1 MTKERLTV
9 ATDWDGTFTDPEK
22 MEVTYSEIV
31 VSYLAKKLG
40 MKEWELSF
48 LMQRARELVVI
59 NPAKYGWIIDGRTV
73 AYPTDHYLMVM
84 ATALKAVKMANEAVT
99 PEVIAELS
107 NDIFTSCAPRL
118 TTIYKAEAG
127 EVLHGLLNSVDLVVV
142 TNSSTGKVEGE
153 VKQLLGCRANEVVV
167 KGGAKKMVIDPEFM
181 KDKLP
186 IDFKG
191 MYGFPRL
198 AHLRRPFYFKLLTEI
213 FGDISK
219 ARVMGDN
226 GQLDLLIADY
236 AGGKTGL
243 VTSAL
248 AMDWEKE
255 YWSTGQNRKAGSLKE
270 VAEWIVE

>member
-1 MTKERLTV
+1 
-9 ATDWDGTFTDPEK
+9 
-22 MEVTYSEIV
+22 
-31 VSYLAKKLG
+31 
-40 MKEWELSF
+40 
-48 LMQRARELVVI
+48 MQRARELVVI
-59 NPAKYGWIIDGRTV
+59 NPAKYGWVIDGRTV

-107 NDIFTSCAPRL
+107 NDIFTICAPKL
-118 TTIYKAEAG
+118 TSIYKSDAS
-127 EVLHGLLNSVDLVVV
+127 EVLHGLVDIVDLVVV
-142 TNSSTGKVEGE
+142 TNSSTSKVEGE
-153 VKQLLGCRANEVVV
+153 VKKLMGGRASEVLV

-181 KDKLP
+181 RDELP

-248 AMDWEKE
+248 AMDFEVR
-255 YWSTGQNRKAGSLKE
+255 YWSKGDNRKAGTLKE